1 METVHE
7 DVKKELS
14 NLELHLL
21 KSHELM
27 TIRGRRV
34 SLVPVL
40 LPADIQQLMKYLAN
54 FQVRQAARLQ
64 SSLYFFASQGVN
76 S

>member
-14 NLELHLL
+14 SLELHLL